1 MNVVYYIV
9 LKLHY
14 GSGPQGV
21 KMWLE
26 KRKNCEKDAVRL
38 KDCGNYEKGFRKI
51 RKEILRKKKDG
62 NLARKERWKVASL
75 P

>member
-1 MNVVYYIV
+1 
-9 LKLHY
+9 
-14 GSGPQGV
+14 
-21 KMWLE
+21 MWLE